1 LEEALFGASR
11 EGLFFLYLEG
21 EVPLE
26 LLLREVSGDRLV
38 VAIDP
43 GKVTNRVWLTTG
55 ERGLIGEPVSLP
67 VLRDGVDE
75 LARLIAGSGV
85 TGAPVIGIEA
95 TGALHRAW
103 AAEVERRWPGSLRLF
118 APSQTQAARAPLGS
132 RRFKTDDR
140 DCAALVW
147 LLRQGAGRSTAP
159 SAVEALLGAVRHR
172 RQLVDVR
179 RVLQQRLHDQL
190 NALCPGLSAPVGHG
204 RALKLEDASGQA
216 VMACAVAFAGR
227 APSVRSLQT
236 RAPGR
241 LTEINARFW
250 AERWQRLLPPPA
262 DAELRAR
269 RLGRDADRWLRLR
282 DDITALEDQL
292 AELLADTDGQV
303 LTTLPG
309 VAVVR
314 AAAFAAHALPIERW
328 ATPEHLYSATGL
340 APASYQSASL
350 NRRGRISRQGLAE
363 HRDALM
369 GIAWG
374 LSQHSTAFAERDR
387 EYRARGFRPIQA
399 RVALAR
405 HACRLAWRLMN
416 SQQPYDDRR
425 YDRARHRRGR

>member
-1 LEEALFGASR
+1 MSP
-11 EGLFFLYLEG
+11 GL
-21 EVPLE
+21 
-26 LLLREVSGDRLV
+26 LLLREVRADRLV

-43 GKVTNRVWLTTG
+43 GKVTNRVWLTSG
-55 ERGLIGEPVSLP
+55 VRGLIGEPVSLP

-75 LARLIAGSGV
+75 LARLVAGSGV
-85 TGAPVIGIEA
+85 VGAPLIGIEA

-118 APSQTQAARAPLGS
+118 APSETQAARAQLGS

-140 DCAALVW
+140 DCAALIW
-147 LLRQGAGRSTAP
+147 LLRQGAGRPAASSTI
-159 SAVEALLGAVRHR
+159 EALLGAVRHR
-172 RQLVDVR
+172 RQLVDAR

-204 RALKLEDASGQA
+204 RVLELENPSGRA
-216 VMACAVAFAGR
+216 VLACAVAFAGR
-227 APSVRSLQT
+227 PPSTRSLLA

-241 LTEINARFW
+241 LTEANTRFW
-250 AERWQRLLPPPA
+250 AERWKRLLAPPA

-269 RLGRDADRWLRLR
+269 RLGRDVDRWLGLR
-282 DDITALEDQL
+282 EDIAELEGQL
-292 AELLADTDGQV
+292 AGLLAGTDGQI
-303 LTTLPG
+303 LTSLPG

-314 AAAFAAHALPIERW
+314 AAAFAAHTLPIERW
-328 ATPEHLYSATGL
+328 PTAEHLYSATGL
-340 APASYQSASL
+340 APASYQSASVT
-350 NRRGRISRQGLAE
+350 RRGPISRQGLAE

-374 LSQHSTAFAERDR
+374 LGQHSPAFAERDR

-405 HACRLAWRLMN
+405 HACRLAFRLLHD
-416 SQQPYDDRR
+416 QQPYDDQR
-425 YDRARHRRGR
+425 YDQARHRRGR

>member
-1 LEEALFGASR
+1 VGVIVLGRLLF
-11 EGLFFLYLEG
+11 
-21 EVPLE
+21 
-26 LLLREVSGDRLV
+26 REVAADRLV

-67 VLRDGVDE
+67 VLRDGVEE
-75 LARLIAGSGV
+75 LERRIAGSGV
-85 TGAPVIGIEA
+85 GGAPVIGIEA

-103 AAEVERRWPGSLRLF
+103 AAELERRWPGSLRLF
-118 APSQTQAARAPLGS
+118 APSETQAARAQLGS

-147 LLRQGAGRSTAP
+147 LLRQGAGRASAP

-172 RQLVDVR
+172 RQLVDAR

-190 NALCPGLSAPVGHG
+190 NVLCPGLSAPVGHG
-204 RALKLEDASGQA
+204 RALKLEDASGRA
-216 VMACAVAFAGR
+216 VLACAVTSAGR
-227 APSVRSLQT
+227 PPSMRSLQA
-236 RAPGR
+236 RSPGR
-241 LTEINARFW
+241 FSDANARFW
-250 AERWQRLLPPPA
+250 VERWKKLLAPPP

-269 RLGRDADRWLRLR
+269 RLGRDVDRWLGLSQ
-282 DDITALEDQL
+282 DITALETQL
-292 AELLADTDGQV
+292 AELLARTDGQI
-303 LTTLPG
+303 LTSLPG

-314 AAAFAAHALPIERW
+314 AGAFAAHALPIERW
-328 ATPEHLYSATGL
+328 PTAEHLYSATGL
-340 APASYQSASL
+340 APASYQSASVT
-350 NRRGRISRQGLAE
+350 RRGRISRQGLAE

-374 LSQHSTAFAERDR
+374 LSQHSPAFRERDR